1 MASPL
6 HKFVIVWR
14 ISYSMVKSNAL
25 HVTIIGDSTSFW
37 VRPKNPLALTYPE
50 IISSAERID
59 LSKNLRPGLTFHDV
73 VDSLWFSVLPNR
85 FDVYIFA
92 LGINDITPRTA
103 PLFLAKKYSTKFEK
117 SGFLSILGRFVYR
130 CLSANK
136 LQTFLAKVKLSRPWS
151 STKYLDKTIMKI
163 EKIILEEK
171 NSKIIFLKIPT
182 ANERVVKIIPTI
194 NNYIKSYNNLLN
206 KHSKRKNIS
215 LIDIDLLF
223 GDKKD
228 DLMPEG
234 IHFSSEG
241 HRLVAQAILEVI
253 RTNKTL

>member
-1 MASPL
+1 MIEEFENLKKLRSDLIKNLMVMASPL

-50 IISSAERID
+50 IISSVEHID

-92 LGINDITPRTA
+92 LGIMTLPSTT
-103 PLFLAKKYSTKFEK
+103 LFLAKKYSTKFEK

-171 NSKIIFLKIPT
+171 
-182 ANERVVKIIPTI
+182 
-194 NNYIKSYNNLLN
+194 
-206 KHSKRKNIS
+206 
-215 LIDIDLLF
+215 
-223 GDKKD
+223 
-228 DLMPEG
+228 
-234 IHFSSEG
+234 
-241 HRLVAQAILEVI
+241 IL
-253 RTNKTL
+253 R